1 MLKNKKNIAV
11 LGSTGSIGTQ
21 TLSVISKFPKLFKAY
36 LLSANNNHVLLLK
49 QAVYFKPKHIVIN
62 SELGYLF
69 LKDRLKKQATK
80 VWLGKDA
87 LCQLVTDKNIDLVL
101 TAIVGSAGLMPT
113 ISAINAKKIIALA
126 NKETLVVAGSLIM
139 ALAKKKG
146 VSIVPVDSE
155 HSAIFQCLVGEDYKS
170 IQKIILTAS
179 GGPFF
184 KYSAKEFK
192 NISVEGALKHP
203 NWEMGAKITI
213 DSATLMNKGL
223 EFIEAYWLFS
233 KPVEDIEVVIHPESI
248 IHSLV
253 EFKDGSVKAQLGYPT
268 MTTPILYSLS
278 YPSRLDYQCPSFNL
292 SKLKS
297 LSFFEPDFKKFPHLG
312 VAIET
317 IKTGGTAPCALNAA
331 NETAVDAFLKKKIKF
346 LDMIK
351 IVEKSLE
358 NFTFVQ
364 IPKLEDY
371 LSVDKETRSIAN
383 ELIKKI

>member
-62 SELGYLF
+62 SEEGYLF
-69 LKDRLKKQATK
+69 LKERLKKQATK
-80 VWLGKDA
+80 VWLRKDA

-113 ISAINAKKIIALA
+113 ISAINAKKNIALA
-126 NKETLVVAGSLIM
+126 NKETLVVAGGLIM

-155 HSAIFQCLVGEDYKS
+155 HSAIFQCLVGEDYKN

-184 KYSAKEFK
+184 KYSVKEFK
-192 NISVEGALKHP
+192 NISIERALKHP

-253 EFKDGSVKAQLGYPT
+253 
-268 MTTPILYSLS
+268 
-278 YPSRLDYQCPSFNL
+278 
-292 SKLKS
+292 
-297 LSFFEPDFKKFPHLG
+297 
-312 VAIET
+312 
-317 IKTGGTAPCALNAA
+317 
-331 NETAVDAFLKKKIKF
+331 AV
-346 LDMIK
+346 
-351 IVEKSLE
+351 S
-358 NFTFVQ
+358 
-364 IPKLEDY
+364 
-371 LSVDKETRSIAN
+371 
-383 ELIKKI
+383 

>member
-1 MLKNKKNIAV
+1 MVGKRCAV
-11 LGSTGSIGTQ
+11 PIG
-21 TLSVISKFPKLFKAY
+21 
-36 LLSANNNHVLLLK
+36 
-49 QAVYFKPKHIVIN
+49 
-62 SELGYLF
+62 
-69 LKDRLKKQATK
+69 DRQ
-80 VWLGKDA
+80 
-87 LCQLVTDKNIDLVL
+87 KNIDLVL

-126 NKETLVVAGSLIM
+126 NKETLVVAGGLIM

-184 KYSAKEFK
+184 NYSAKEFK
-192 NISVEGALKHP
+192 NISVERALKHP

-223 EFIEAYWLFS
+223 ELIEAYWLFS
-233 KPVEDIEVVIHPESI
+233 RPVEDIEVVIHPESI

-278 YPSRLDYQCPSFNL
+278 YPSRLDYQCPGFNL

-297 LSFFEPDFKKFPHLG
+297 LSFFEPDFKKFPHLS
-312 VAIET
+312 VAIEA

-331 NETAVDAFLKKKIKF
+331 NEIAVDAFLKKKIKF

-383 ELIKKI
+383 ELIKKYDTSNTVVVKSFLFLLFFMNLDITLLQDFLAVE